1 MMTHDDDG
9 RCVDNFFSAAAAALE
24 FAAAVQLRAT
34 RPDMPRP
41 FKIPVNTAKGQ
52 SQRQVAKNLAA
63 QAEAAKQKKGKK
75 VSKKER
81 AEYAT
86 IEAEVEALEAAAV
99 SAQAALDEANSGKQ
113 RLSMN
118 EKLDIA
124 SEASRA
130 RTAAD
135 KKMERYLE
143 LDELISEADGL

>member
-1 MMTHDDDG
+1 M
-9 RCVDNFFSAAAAALE
+9 
-24 FAAAVQLRAT
+24 
-34 RPDMPRP
+34 
-41 FKIPVNTAKGQ
+41 
-52 SQRQVAKNLAA
+52 
-63 QAEAAKQKKGKK
+63 K
-75 VSKKER
+75 VTKKER
-81 AEYAT
+81 AEYET